1 MRLDRKRR
9 SASRGTSMRLQ
20 LHCIGAVG
28 RTWDPMLLRSRSDW
42 SQATTLRTYHL
53 AVIPSVA
60 FTESLGA
67 QAAPQVHSSGLCAR
81 LYLLLGSLRRP
92 WRLTRKNHSGLH
104 TLQQGDLPPMQLDRC
119 HAAMQ
124 VPDKFPRLA
133 NWHAEFLPHFSRSTA
148 ARPLPETWRLGGS
161 HHLSGVRA
169 VPGRPPPPSTLAR
182 AASKMSTT
190 SLLW

>member
-1 MRLDRKRR
+1 MGSYAFAESLNLW
-9 SASRGTSMRLQ
+9 SL
-20 LHCIGAVG
+20 
-28 RTWDPMLLRSRSDW
+28 SDW

-92 WRLTRKNHSGLH
+92 WRLTRKNQSGLH

-124 VPDKFPRLA
+124 VPIDMPSSFLILA
-133 NWHAEFLPHFSRSTA
+133 APQLPVLCQKLGALEGHTTFQGLGQCQVVHRRHQRWHVLLAKCLLLRCCGRQ
-148 ARPLPETWRLGGS
+148 RPN
-161 HHLSGVRA
+161 
-169 VPGRPPPPSTLAR
+169 
-182 AASKMSTT
+182 
-190 SLLW
+190 